1 MLPDTVEAI
10 SLRMVLSKVL
20 SFRSDGV
27 HVTFDFDLFRAVS
40 VIPRSE
46 NGKPELY
53 CIRPHFAYVLLYF
66 KAGFQRSLPVNIMY
80 AIILYI

>member
-1 MLPDTVEAI
+1 MEAI
-10 SLRMVLSKVL
+10 SLRMALSKVL
-20 SFRSDGV
+20 SLRSDS
-27 HVTFDFDLFRAVS
+27 VTFDFVLFRAVP

-53 CIRPHFAYVLLYF
+53 IVSGHILLMSCLNF
-66 KAGFQRSLPVNIMY
+66 KASFQRSLPVNIMY